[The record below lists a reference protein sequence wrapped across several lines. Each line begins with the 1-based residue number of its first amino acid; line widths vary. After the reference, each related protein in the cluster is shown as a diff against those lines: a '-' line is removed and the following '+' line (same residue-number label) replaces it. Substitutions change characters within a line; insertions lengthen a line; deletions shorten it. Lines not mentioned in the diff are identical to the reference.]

1 MDICFDCK
9 KKTELKTIM
18 LCEMCDDK
26 LKEQIKKK
34 MMEKY
39 NGRSKSKHKLISSY
53 RHAESKTR
61 YYLT

>member
-9 KKTELKTIM
+9 KKTQHKTIM

-34 MMEKY
+34 IMEKY
-39 NGRSKSKHKLISSY
+39 NWPFQK
-53 RHAESKTR
+53 
-61 YYLT
+61 

>member
-1 MDICFDCK
+1 MDICFECK

-39 NGRSKSKHKLISSY
+39 NWPFQK
-53 RHAESKTR
+53 
-61 YYLT
+61 